1 MPGRTSRGLTIC
13 TKKIIME
20 NKDIL
25 EIIINKIKTIK
36 QVDDISLSDR
46 YREDLG
52 FDSVDMLELVLYLE
66 KEFNISFSHPFI
78 ILTVE
83 DTVNF
88 INR

>member
-1 MPGRTSRGLTIC
+1 M
-13 TKKIIME
+13 KVME

-25 EIIINKIKTIK
+25 EIIVNKIKTIK
-36 QVDDISLSDR
+36 HVDGISLSDR

-66 KEFNISFSHPFI
+66 KEFKVSFSHPFI
-78 ILTVE
+78 VLTVE

-88 INR
+88 IKDKI